1 MIFFFANRNNFT
13 FFIELAGLSYK
24 IKNIKSTIVAAHF
37 IFYSISVH
45 IGRIRVKYMF
55 THT

>member
-1 MIFFFANRNNFT
+1 MNNFT

-45 IGRIRVKYMF
+45 KGHIRVKIYVY
-55 THT
+55 TYTT